1 MPHPENIPQTKA
13 YFSEADVI
21 YFGGAAGGG
30 KALASEEPVITP
42 WGVKAIGD
50 LRAGDTICNPD
61 GSSQKVLY
69 VYHQGIQDLYKVG
82 FQDGVTV
89 KCTADHLWMYAY
101 GRTKATREWLH
112 DEEYIDLDEG
122 KHNWRIGTT
131 SLLMQR
137 FNSRTVF
144 NPRVPLTNP
153 INYQVTTRAS
163 KTWYERIDPY
173 VLGALLGDGALSGPG
188 IVLTVADEEIIRK
201 VRERTKGQW
210 TLYDSG
216 KYGYHARGFI
226 RHKLNLA
233 LKELGL
239 KGKLSH
245 EKFIPKAFLTA
256 PVDARFELLQGLMD
270 TDGYVSEGG
279 KCEYCTTSRALARG
293 VRILVWSLG
302 GRANLRVKTN
312 HTYYNSD
319 YDEYRDAKDAYT
331 VHIEMKDKQR
341 IFSLARKVERA
352 DVPFQGG
359 RATVKRRIDYIESI
373 GQGEATCI
381 AVDHPN
387 GLFLT
392 NGFVVTHNSDLLLGL
407 AFTDHK
413 KSIIFR
419 REYKQLR
426 ELMDRS
432 FDVLEGTPAKYSQ
445 TLARWSDIPG
455 DRVLEFGAV
464 QYEKDKEN
472 FKGRPHDF
480 IGFDEV
486 ADFTESQFRFL
497 MAWNRTTQP
506 GQRCRVVCAGNPPM
520 TPEGRWVTRYWAPW
534 IQRDHPNRAM
544 PGELRWF
551 ATIAGKDT
559 ELENGDPFMLEG
571 EEIFP
576 KSRTFFPAFLS
587 DNPYFRGTGYLGQL
601 QSLPEP
607 LRSQLLL
614 GDFFLEEEEQVRQV
628 IPTAHI
634 RAAMARWSDQD
645 IRFNSAYTDV
655 GLDPS
660 RGGKDQTVLAPRTGT
675 FFHRLVTYEGREIKD
690 GNDCAAV
697 VTELLGETFSG
708 MLRVDIIGVGA
719 GAFDVIAGST
729 DYQIIDVNFA
739 SASFATDRSG
749 RLEMRNVRAEAYWRL
764 REALDPETG
773 DNISLP
779 PDEELVEDLAA
790 PLWTRTTSGI
800 LIESKDQLR
809 KRLGRSPGRGDA
821 VAISYL
827 DTTPGVLFR

>member
-1 MPHPENIPQTKA
+1 MPHPENVPQTQA
-13 YFSEADVI
+13 YFSEADTI

-30 KALASEEPVITP
+30 K
-42 WGVKAIGD
+42 
-50 LRAGDTICNPD
+50 
-61 GSSQKVLY
+61 
-69 VYHQGIQDLYKVG
+69 
-82 FQDGVTV
+82 
-89 KCTADHLWMYAY
+89 
-101 GRTKATREWLH
+101 
-112 DEEYIDLDEG
+112 
-122 KHNWRIGTT
+122 
-131 SLLMQR
+131 
-137 FNSRTVF
+137 
-144 NPRVPLTNP
+144 
-153 INYQVTTRAS
+153 
-163 KTWYERIDPY
+163 
-173 VLGALLGDGALSGPG
+173 
-188 IVLTVADEEIIRK
+188 
-201 VRERTKGQW
+201 
-210 TLYDSG
+210 
-216 KYGYHARGFI
+216 
-226 RHKLNLA
+226 
-233 LKELGL
+233 
-239 KGKLSH
+239 
-245 EKFIPKAFLTA
+245 
-256 PVDARFELLQGLMD
+256 
-270 TDGYVSEGG
+270 
-279 KCEYCTTSRALARG
+279 
-293 VRILVWSLG
+293 
-302 GRANLRVKTN
+302 
-312 HTYYNSD
+312 
-319 YDEYRDAKDAYT
+319 
-331 VHIEMKDKQR
+331 
-341 IFSLARKVERA
+341 
-352 DVPFQGG
+352 
-359 RATVKRRIDYIESI
+359 
-373 GQGEATCI
+373 
-381 AVDHPN
+381 
-387 GLFLT
+387 
-392 NGFVVTHNSDLLLGL
+392 SDLLLGL
-407 AFTDHK
+407 AVSDHR

-432 FDVLEGTPAKYSQ
+432 FEILEGTPARYSQ
-445 TLARWSDIPG
+445 TLARWKDIPG
-455 DRVLEFGAV
+455 NRVLEFGAV

-486 ADFTESQFRFL
+486 ADFTETQFRFL
-497 MAWNRTTQP
+497 MAWNRTTTK

-559 ELENGDPFMLEG
+559 ELENGDPFMLDG
-571 EEIFP
+571 DEIFP

-587 DNPYFRGTGYLGQL
+587 DNPYFQGTGYLAQL

-634 RAAMARWSDQD
+634 RAAMARWSESDV
-645 IRFNSAYTDV
+645 RCNSAFTDV

-675 FFHRLVTYEGREIKD
+675 FFHPLVTYEGREIKD

-697 VTELLGETFSG
+697 VTAHLGEDFSG
-708 MLRVDIIGVGA
+708 VLRVDIIGVGA

-729 DYQIIDVNFA
+729 DYQIVDVNFA
-739 SASFATDRSG
+739 SSSYATDRSG

-809 KRLGRSPGRGDA
+809 KRIGRSPGRGDA
-821 VAISYL
+821 VALSYL
-827 DTTPGVLFR
+827 DISPGVLFR